1 MYKFRAEC
9 TPGRRRPAHLSVLLL
24 LLLPLAGAGQERAVV
39 SSEITVSSGQA
50 SLLLQFVD
58 GGRLAISLEGN
69 EVLVDGESVGD
80 FQRGDALDAE
90 WRSLLGRVVAMDN
103 GALTRTLLDWS
114 PTASLEGNTARMAE
128 RLDEAL
134 ESGLQTTS
142 RTSLSPAGG
151 PGAGIQRA
159 LDGLFSRPELLPLL
173 AEAVEGLDLD
183 GLELRIGEGPLRIA
197 GGETFEGPL
206 LVVDGDVEVRGRL
219 EGDVV
224 VVGGSLRIMEGG
236 EIMGDVR
243 LADSRLSRDGGNIR
257 GEVTTVTAREAVVTP
272 DADRLRNQLRDE
284 IRDELRREF
293 GRSATGRSSSFVR
306 SFGQGISGLVQ
317 NVMGVLILATL
328 GWILIHFAGPRVE
341 TIASVVR
348 TSPARAGVV
357 GLSAAFLVLPVWILG
372 IVGLAISILGI
383 LAIPFWIVLFPL
395 AVSLAALTGGIAA
408 ATVLGEW
415 ITNRRI
421 QGLERLRPSNPFHTV
436 LVGVTLLILAF
447 MGANVLKMA
456 GPVTGVLQGLLTA
469 LGVLAFITATFVGL
483 GAVLLTRGGA
493 RAPGAQPRWTGGFDD
508 DWDEDSF
515 EEQGT
520 RSRWQ
525 ARWEAERARWRRDEP
540 AAADDWSGRRE
551 APFPPGP
558 AGEKP
563 RPAAPGT
570 PGDGAGAGR
579 SDADDPAAGAPGDPA
594 SPGPKEPG
602 DLGAPRTSADPDV
615 AGNPREPGGPMGSDG
630 PSGPGG
636 SA

>member
-1 MYKFRAEC
+1 MYMFRADC
-9 TPGRRRPAHLSVLLL
+9 TPGRRRSARLSLLL
-24 LLLPLAGAGQERAVV
+24 LLLFPLAGAGQERAVV
-39 SSEITVSSGQA
+39 SSEITVSSGEA
-50 SLLLQFVD
+50 SLVLQFFD
-58 GGRLAISLEGN
+58 GGRLAISLKGN
-69 EVLVDGESVGD
+69 EILVDGESVGD
-80 FQRGDALDAE
+80 FRRGDALDAE

-114 PTASLEGNTARMAE
+114 PTASLEGNAARMAE

-134 ESGLQTTS
+134 ESGLQATS
-142 RTSLSPAGG
+142 RTSLSPGG
-151 PGAGIQRA
+151 GSGSGIQRA

-173 AEAVEGLDLD
+173 PEALEGLDLD

-197 GGETFEGPL
+197 DGETFEGPL

-236 EIMGDVR
+236 EITGDVR

-257 GEVTTVTAREAVVTP
+257 GEVTTVAAREAVTTA

-293 GRSATGRSSSFVR
+293 GRSTTGRSSSFVR

-341 TIASVVR
+341 TIATVAR
-348 TSPARAGVV
+348 TSPGRAGVV
-357 GLSAAFLVLPVWILG
+357 GLAAAFLILPVWILG
-372 IVGLAISILGI
+372 VVGLAISILGI

-436 LVGVTLLILAF
+436 LVGVTLLMLAF
-447 MGANVLKMA
+447 MGANVLRMA

-469 LGVLAFITATFVGL
+469 LGVLAFITTTFVGL

-493 RAPGAQPRWTGGFDD
+493 RAPGAQPGWDGGFDD
-508 DWDEDSF
+508 DWGEDSF
-515 EEQGT
+515 GEQGV

-540 AAADDWSGRRE
+540 AAADEWSVRRPPPE
-551 APFPPGP
+551 PGP
-558 AGEKP
+558 AAEKP
-563 RPAAPGT
+563 RAAPPVT
-570 PGDGAGAGR
+570 PSRDPEDGGR
-579 SDADDPAAGAPGDPA
+579 SGTGDAGGGVPRRPA
-594 SPGPKEPG
+594 SPDPG
-602 DLGAPRTSADPDV
+602 ESRDP
-615 AGNPREPGGPMGSDG
+615 AGSDE

-636 SA
+636 AA

>member
-1 MYKFRAEC
+1 MYMFRADC
-9 TPGRRRPAHLSVLLL
+9 TPGRRRPARLSLLL
-24 LLLPLAGAGQERAVV
+24 LVLFPLAGAGQERAVV
-39 SSEITVSSGQA
+39 SSEITVSSGEA
-50 SLLLQFVD
+50 SLVLQFFD
-58 GGRLAISLEGN
+58 GGRLAISLRGD

-114 PTASLEGNTARMAE
+114 PTASLEGNAARMAG

-151 PGAGIQRA
+151 PGAGIQRE

-173 AEAVEGLDLD
+173 AEAVEGLDLA
-183 GLELRIGEGPLRIA
+183 GLEFRIGEGPLRIA
-197 GGETFEGPL
+197 DGETFEGPL

-224 VVGGSLRIMEGG
+224 VVGGSLRIIEGG
-236 EIMGDVR
+236 EITGDVR

-272 DADRLRNQLRDE
+272 DGDRLRNQLRDE

-293 GRSATGRSSSFVR
+293 GRSAPGRSSSFVR

-341 TIASVVR
+341 TIATVVR
-348 TSPARAGVV
+348 SSPARAGVV
-357 GLSAAFLVLPVWILG
+357 GLAAAFLVLPVWILG

-436 LVGVTLLILAF
+436 LVGVTLLMLAF

-469 LGVLAFITATFVGL
+469 LGVLSFITATFVGL

-493 RAPGAQPRWTGGFDD
+493 RAPGAQPRWAGGFDD

-525 ARWEAERARWRRDEP
+525 ARWEAERARWKRDEP
-540 AAADDWSGRRE
+540 AADDWSGRRE
-551 APFPPGP
+551 APPEPEPAAEKSRPAPPVPPSGAP
-558 AGEKP
+558 AGE
-563 RPAAPGT
+563 
-570 PGDGAGAGR
+570 GR
-579 SDADDPAAGAPGDPA
+579 SEAGDPGGGAPHHPA
-594 SPGPKEPG
+594 SPDLTEPG
-602 DLGAPRTSADPDV
+602 DLGAARNSRDWNV
-615 AGNPREPGGPMGSDG
+615 AGNPGEPGDAVGSDE

-636 SA
+636 GA